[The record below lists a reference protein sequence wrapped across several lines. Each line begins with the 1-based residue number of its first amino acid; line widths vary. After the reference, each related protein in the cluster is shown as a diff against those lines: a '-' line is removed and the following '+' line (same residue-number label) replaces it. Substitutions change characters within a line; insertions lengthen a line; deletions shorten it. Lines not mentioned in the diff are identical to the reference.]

1 MPKIT
6 IHGFIQQEICNFT
19 FRTSKGGTLDT
30 FFFRKK
36 TENKELLFN
45 LASKMHEFSLNSCP
59 ILPPCSNLR
68 YSKMNKSV
76 TKSGHL
82 IF

>member
-1 MPKIT
+1 MVCSAKNVQLHFSDIK
-6 IHGFIQQEICNFT
+6 GWNF
-19 FRTSKGGTLDT
+19 GY
-30 FFFRKK
+30 FFLFPVKK
-36 TENKELLFN
+36 NENKELLFN

-59 ILPPCSNLR
+59 ILPPWSNLR

>member
-1 MPKIT
+1 MVLFSKKFATSLFGLQRVELWILF
-6 IHGFIQQEICNFT
+6 FI
-19 FRTSKGGTLDT
+19 
-30 FFFRKK
+30 FRKK

-76 TKSGHL
+76 TKLGHL